1 MAAYAALVSVMNI
14 IEDIRNHPRFSTS
27 LHHEQVDSLCENV
40 SFLLDFIES
49 TNHSHGFTSEE
60 DEFLERH
67 IARAAHAA
75 EDVIESHVVDQIQSG
90 STSLLDLHKVI
101 RDLVSIK
108 DKVVNVVK
116 GERRLFEDR
125 VQPGPTCSMSVPST
139 SSSKPRSTGK
149 NNTMV
154 GFVDELLHLM
164 EKLTGQQSNRLV
176 IPIVGMGGIG
186 KTTLATNLY
195 ENSFITQYFDIR
207 AWVTVSQEY
216 SAREIIFG
224 LLSSQSKSTSEMD
237 RKNEDELG
245 DQLHKNL
252 SGRRYLIVLDDVWS
266 AEIWYKIKFFFPDNN
281 NGSRI
286 VVTTRMSN
294 VAVHFGSSH
303 FSMKLLD
310 EVKSWE
316 LFCQKAFFDEE
327 CPRELEEIG
336 KKIAKKCK
344 GLPLLIAVFGALLR
358 KSSRTQVY
366 WENISKD
373 LNSIL
378 NSRVDEQS
386 LDILSL
392 SYRHLPAHL
401 KPCFLYMGVF
411 SEDHK
416 IDAFELIKL
425 WVAEG
430 FIRPNKTQ
438 TLEEIAEGYI
448 KDFVDRNLILVCAFG
463 STGKIKTCN
472 IHDLLRDLCLKT
484 SQKERFLYMMSASD
498 SPQGIENERRIVFH
512 ERFPHYIHHPRGVI
526 DALEST
532 SLARSLISEGGRLPF
547 KPRLLRVL
555 NSVTRDCLDDIL
567 KQVNLRFFGSC
578 KFVAPPEI
586 WSMRQLRHVELGEI
600 CLPDPPSSDGQHDD
614 VIVLRDL
621 QTLLVVKDFK
631 LSEEVCKR
639 IANIKKLEIVYYDV
653 SEELYDNCLYNIDK
667 LHKLESLY
675 YHFDDEPNRSDLLL
689 NLTFPSSLHKLTLE
703 GCFLHWEDL
712 TIIGSLPNLRVLKL
726 LSDSVIGPEWDPIEG
741 EFVGLK
747 YLEIEFCDDLMYW
760 NADSSHFPVLE
771 KLVLTGLSKLDEIP
785 SRIGAIPTLVDIYL
799 FLCSESAA
807 MSAVEILEEQLFAL
821 GNENLRV
828 RIDFSDE
835 GLERFK
841 EK

>member
-27 LHHEQVDSLCENV
+27 LHNKQVDSLCENI

-60 DEFLERH
+60 DEFLESH

-154 GFVDELLHLM
+154 GFDDELLHLM

-207 AWVTVSQEY
+207 AWVTLSQEY
-216 SAREIIFG
+216 SAREILFG

-245 DQLHKNL
+245 DQLHKIL
-252 SGRRYLIVLDDVWS
+252 SGRRYLIVLDDVWG
-266 AEIWYKIKFFFPDNN
+266 AEIWYKIRFFFPDNN

-286 VVTTRMSN
+286 VVTTRMLN

-358 KSSRTQVY
+358 KSSRTQEY

-411 SEDHK
+411 PEDHK

-532 SLARSLISEGGRLPF
+532 SLARSLISEGGRLPV

-567 KQVNLRFFGSC
+567 KQVNLRYFVYFPSNTNLVNLPPSISLLWHLQTLTIRFFGSC

-586 WSMRQLRHVELGEI
+586 WSMRQLRHVELDEI
-600 CLPDPPSSDGQHDD
+600 CLPDPPSSNGQHDDDD
-614 VIVLRDL
+614 VIVLKDL

-639 IANIKKLEIVYYDV
+639 IANIKKL
-653 SEELYDNCLYNIDK
+653 
-667 LHKLESLY
+667 
-675 YHFDDEPNRSDLLL
+675 
-689 NLTFPSSLHKLTLE
+689 
-703 GCFLHWEDL
+703 
-712 TIIGSLPNLRVLKL
+712 
-726 LSDSVIGPEWDPIEG
+726 
-741 EFVGLK
+741 
-747 YLEIEFCDDLMYW
+747 
-760 NADSSHFPVLE
+760 
-771 KLVLTGLSKLDEIP
+771 
-785 SRIGAIPTLVDIYL
+785 
-799 FLCSESAA
+799 
-807 MSAVEILEEQLFAL
+807 
-821 GNENLRV
+821 
-828 RIDFSDE
+828 
-835 GLERFK
+835 
-841 EK
+841 